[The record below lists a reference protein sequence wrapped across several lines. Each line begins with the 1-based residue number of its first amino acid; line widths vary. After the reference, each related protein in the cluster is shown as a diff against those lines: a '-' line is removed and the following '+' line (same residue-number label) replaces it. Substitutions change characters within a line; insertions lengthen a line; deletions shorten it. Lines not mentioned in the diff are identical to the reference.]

1 MEILTAYLLDAKARG
16 FREVLLWACPP
27 TPSNADLIFYIHP
40 SSQRF
45 LRDELLKMW
54 CVSMIC
60 TSSSIYARSEKHVQ
74 KRIPFDRM
82 GRRGG
87 RQQIEDAL
95 IACHKA

>member
-54 CVSMIC
+54 
-60 TSSSIYARSEKHVQ
+60 
-74 KRIPFDRM
+74 
-82 GRRGG
+82 
-87 RQQIEDAL
+87 
-95 IACHKA
+95 